1 MIARRMLW
9 WEPFWVLALA
19 PLILLPGRLLPPAWQ
34 PLAVLLLFL
43 FWPVRLVAQRRL
55 LPAAP
60 LNLALLLLLL
70 WLPVN
75 IWASPTTEVAWQAA
89 GYLLLGVA
97 AYAAAAGWPP
107 LVARPQRLAWL
118 LVALGAALAA
128 LGPLVAIRDQPWQ
141 IIAPLQQAVA
151 PLVDRLGETINP
163 NILAGALAILL
174 PLTVA
179 MLLPPRRLAGTPAT
193 GTGQRWL
200 VRITLLALALLM
212 LGVILLADSRGALL
226 AAGASLLLVLCL
238 RWPRLLWGVLLTG
251 GLAALGLWW
260 RGDMGLLE
268 RLGSGG
274 AIGGLDERLEI
285 WSRALYAIQDFSFTG
300 VGIGAYNQVIPLLY
314 PYFLIAP
321 SVDIPHAHNLVL
333 QVAIDLGMPG
343 LVAWLA
349 ILMTVALQAIALL
362 RRGPSP
368 LWALGA
374 GVLGGLTAMLV
385 HGIHDATLWG
395 TKLAFLPWLLYALA
409 MLAEAHE
416 RTRLPVVSA
425 PISREPGSAAGM
437 VQTSPDFDAPLP
449 DDILDTFKT

>member
-1 MIARRMLW
+1 MMARRLLW

-43 FWPVRLVAQRRL
+43 FWPIRLVAQRRL
-55 LPAAP
+55 LPPAP

-75 IWASPTTEVAWQAA
+75 IWASPTAEVAWQAA
-89 GYLLLGVA
+89 GYLLLGIA
-97 AYAAAAGWPP
+97 AYAAAAGWSPFT
-107 LVARPQRLAWL
+107 AKPQRLAWL

-141 IIAPLQQAVA
+141 FIAPLQQAAA

-163 NILAGALAILL
+163 NILAGALAVLL

-179 MLLPPRRLAGTPAT
+179 LALPRSKPVGEPGVKTGPRWPVQIA
-193 GTGQRWL
+193 
-200 VRITLLALALLM
+200 LLALAALM
-212 LGVILLADSRGALL
+212 LGVILLADSRGAVL
-226 AAGASLLLVLCL
+226 AAGTALLLVLCL
-238 RWPRLLWGVLLTG
+238 RWPRLLWGVLLAG
-251 GLAALGLWW
+251 FLAALLLWW
-260 RGDMGLLE
+260 RGDMGLVE

-314 PYFLIAP
+314 PYFLIPP

-333 QVAIDLGMPG
+333 QVAIDLGIPG
-343 LVAWLA
+343 LIAWLA
-349 ILMTVALQAIALL
+349 ILITVTIQAIALL
-362 RRGPSP
+362 RRGPTP
-368 LWALGA
+368 PWALGA
-374 GVLGGLTAMLV
+374 GVLGGLTAMLI
-385 HGIHDATLWG
+385 HGILDATLWG

-409 MLAEAHE
+409 MLAEEHARE
-416 RTRLPVVSA
+416 RLPIVSD
-425 PISREPGSAAGM
+425 PISNEAGTAAGM
-437 VQTSPDFDAPLP
+437 LPVSPDFDAPLP
-449 DDILDTFKT
+449 DDILDTFET

>member
-1 MIARRMLW
+1 MMARRLLW

-43 FWPVRLVAQRRL
+43 FWPIRWLVDRRL
-55 LPAAP
+55 LPPAP
-60 LNLALLLLLL
+60 LNLALSLLLL

-75 IWASPTTEVAWQAA
+75 IWASPTTDVACQAA
-89 GYLLLGVA
+89 GYLLLGVTG
-97 AYAAAAGWPP
+97 YAAAAGWPP
-107 LVARPQRLAWL
+107 FVDRPQRLARL
-118 LVALGAALAA
+118 LVALGAALAL

-141 IIAPLQQAVA
+141 LIAPLQQAAA
-151 PLVDRLGETINP
+151 PVVDRLGETINP
-163 NILAGALAILL
+163 NILAGALVVLL

-179 MLLPPRRLAGTPAT
+179 LALPLPKPAGEPGGTP
-193 GTGQRWL
+193 GGRWP
-200 VRITLLALALLM
+200 VQAALLALAALM
-212 LGVILLADSRGALL
+212 LGVILLADSRGAVL
-226 AAGASLLLVLCL
+226 AAGVALLIVLCL
-238 RWPRLLWGVLLTG
+238 RWPRLLWGVLLAG
-251 GLAALGLWW
+251 VLAALWLGW

-274 AIGGLDERLEI
+274 AVGGLDERLEI

-333 QVAIDLGMPG
+333 QVAIDLGIPG
-343 LVAWLA
+343 LIAWLA
-349 ILMTVALQAIALL
+349 ILMTVAIQAITLL
-362 RRGPSP
+362 RHGSSP

-374 GVLGGLTAMLV
+374 GVLGGLAAMLT
-385 HGIHDATLWG
+385 HGMLDATLWG

-409 MLAEAHE
+409 MLAGRHA
-416 RTRLPVVSA
+416 RPQLPIASSPTTRA
-425 PISREPGSAAGM
+425 AGSAAGL
-437 VQTSPDFDAPLP
+437 VRVSPDFDAPLP
-449 DDILDTFKT
+449 DEILDTFET